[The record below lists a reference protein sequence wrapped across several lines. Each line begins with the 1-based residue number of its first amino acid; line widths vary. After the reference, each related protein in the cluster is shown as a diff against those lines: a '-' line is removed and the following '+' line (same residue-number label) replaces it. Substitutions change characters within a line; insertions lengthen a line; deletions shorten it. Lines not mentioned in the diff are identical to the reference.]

1 MDFGLGNA
9 KRKEHLLC
17 WVQSLHSPS
26 NTFQRLFIEWLS
38 CRFRLLYWGVLGF
51 SAVLQHLGDW
61 LYFKLH
67 YISLPCPWPC
77 HIVVIQRSRE
87 LKCFLLFLTYAHQKL
102 SVTHRFY
109 PWGLW
114 MKAGNT
120 PQTVRSLALRPS
132 KRPKWGH
139 TFKNPSLPHD
149 FSNLFF
155 PFGSQCWSC
164 FWRNSR
170 TVQWHSQHH
179 KKNDCHSDWYSA
191 ALGIAWQRQ
200 QMPTVIREEGMERQK
215 DEPKC

>member
-102 SVTHRFY
+102 SVTHHFY

-120 PQTVRSLALRPS
+120 PQTEVLLWGPPRDPS
-132 KRPKWGH
+132 EDTHSKILLYLTTSQ
-139 TFKNPSLPHD
+139 TF
-149 FSNLFF
+149 FF
-155 PFGSQCWSC
+155 PLDHSAEAVFGEIPEQFSDTRSITK
-164 FWRNSR
+164 R
-170 TVQWHSQHH
+170 TTVTLT
-179 KKNDCHSDWYSA
+179 DTVLR
-191 ALGIAWQRQ
+191 LG
-200 QMPTVIREEGMERQK
+200 
-215 DEPKC
+215 